1 MIKSISI
8 QGYKSFHPTQAVT
21 IPIAVDKQQPVFF
34 YGLNGAGK
42 TAIGEVIEGRAA
54 GDARFQNC
62 RVEVTQGGPFRYMV
76 YNHHFVQKV
85 IGEAEGMPGIF
96 TLGELDT
103 TTLREIEDK
112 ERQLREIAEEREA
125 IAQDNLRLQPLIDT
139 AHKAA
144 LDEVWTVYQA
154 HDGGTFDEFLNT
166 YGRGKQKFFDDLWR
180 YRTDDT
186 EVLDTLETLAQRLS
200 DVSGTEERKST
211 FKFSLDEFE
220 AIGSDP
226 LWNERIEISG
236 DSRLAPLIEKLEN
249 SDWVSSG
256 RKYVQEDQCPFCQED
271 LPSDFIDELS
281 KIFDGD
287 RQAKITSIQAKLDR
301 YVAAADTLE
310 DQVKDA
316 LDEPLSS
323 QTSLAGAWHV
333 VSTQLTSNI
342 SKMRW
347 KLDHPS
353 DGVVIEALTLIPL
366 QDALAA
372 LNARIETFNDR
383 IRNREAERQAIKEM
397 FWKVMCRD
405 RAGAYKTYHAMLE
418 PLKKQKGDNLTK
430 ELAAEIKHK
439 EIGARLAE
447 LRKNQEGVGAS
458 VEAINARLK
467 SLGIQAFSIALKDN
481 ESSLYRLQRPNN
493 EGGDTQTLS
502 EGEKTLISFLYFME
516 LLKGAPERGQQVVQ
530 GQTIVVIDDPISS
543 LSHNYVYDIATII
556 CAELIKP
563 PGGPKVRQIIVLT
576 HSLFFLHELVG
587 QVAVRDLAKVANYCQ
602 LFRVVKG
609 EHSKVVPLVARDFAN
624 DYDALWQVIRDA
636 KDDLVPQQVVPNT
649 MRCILETFFAFTGKT
664 QQIEDILLEMSNA
677 DRSFVPLARYLNR
690 GSHKDAVNQV
700 GVDWSMFNLDYYLDK
715 LEKVFIAAG
724 HPEHFNMKMGLRDNQ
739 AAAA

>member
-54 GDARFQNC
+54 SDARFQHC
-62 RVEVTQGGPFRYMV
+62 RVEVSQGGPFRYMV

-103 TTLREIEDK
+103 TSLREIEDK

-125 IAQDNLRLQPLIDT
+125 ITQDNLRLQPLIDT

-154 HDGGTFDEFLNT
+154 HDGGPFDEFIT
-166 YGRGKQKFFDDLWR
+166 GYGRGKQKFFDDLWR

-186 EVLDTLETLAQRLS
+186 EQLDSLETLAQRLS

-211 FKFSLDEFE
+211 FQFSTEEFE
-220 AIGSDP
+220 TIGSDP
-226 LWNERIEISG
+226 IWKTQIEVSG
-236 DSRLAPLIEKLEN
+236 ESRLAPLIEKLGN
-249 SDWVSSG
+249 VDWVSMG
-256 RKYVQEDQCPFCQED
+256 RPYAKDEQCPFCQEG
-271 LPSDFIDELS
+271 LPDDFAVELA
-281 KIFDGD
+281 KLFDGD
-287 RQAKITSIQAKLDR
+287 RQRKIDDLQSKLDR
-301 YVAAADTLE
+301 YVAAADILE
-310 DQVKDA
+310 AQVKA
-316 LDEPLSS
+316 AMDEPLST
-323 QTSLAGAWHV
+323 QTSLKGAWHV
-333 VSTQLTSNI
+333 VNVGLISNI
-342 SKMRW
+342 VKMRD
-347 KLDHPS
+347 KLSRPS
-353 DGVVIEALTLIPL
+353 EAVEIDALHLIPL
-366 QDALAA
+366 RDALTA

-383 IRNREAERQAIKEM
+383 IRNREAEHQAIKEM

-418 PLKKQKGDNLTK
+418 PLMKQKGDNLTK

-467 SLGIQAFSIALKDN
+467 SLGIQSFSIALKDN

-493 EGGDTQTLS
+493 DGGDTQTLS

-563 PGGPKVRQIIVLT
+563 PGGRKVRQIIVLT

-587 QVAVRDLAKVANYCQ
+587 QVAVRNLAKVADYCQ

-609 EHSKVVPLVARDFAN
+609 EHSNVVPLVARDFAN

-636 KDDLVPQQVVPNT
+636 KDNLVPQQVVPNT

-664 QQIEDILLEMSNA
+664 KQIEDILAEMSNA

-715 LEKVFIAAG
+715 LEKVFMAAG
-724 HPEHFNMKMGLRDNQ
+724 HEEHFKMKMGVLPG
-739 AAAA
+739 